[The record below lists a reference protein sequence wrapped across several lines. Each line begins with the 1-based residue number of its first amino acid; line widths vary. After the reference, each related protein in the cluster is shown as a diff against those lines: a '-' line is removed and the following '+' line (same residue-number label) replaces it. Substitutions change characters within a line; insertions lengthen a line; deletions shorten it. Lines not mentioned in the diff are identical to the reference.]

1 MASVAVWQWRK
12 PNEEIE
18 EDAYQLQ
25 SPNNGQLLN
34 KIQNTWRF
42 IRPEWSTSTKKKQ
55 KYQPIGHLVMD
66 CTGPL
71 GFRERR
77 EAIGYLLPCLIYALH
92 NEKDSY

>member
-34 KIQNTWRF
+34 KIQNTWTF
-42 IRPEWSTSTKKKQ
+42 
-55 KYQPIGHLVMD
+55 Y
-66 CTGPL
+66 
-71 GFRERR
+71 
-77 EAIGYLLPCLIYALH
+77 
-92 NEKDSY
+92 